1 MQYGRNLAEIICQIS
16 NAISFDFARCRVRNI
31 QCVNTKEHGAR
42 YTGNMIR
49 VLRPVPVERLKLLVF
64 DLDGTLIDSAQDLC
78 NSVNATLENFARPQ
92 LSDGIIA
99 SYIGNGALMLVR
111 RAFATDDGKEP
122 SEELLAHAYKFFLD
136 YYREHKLDY
145 TYAYDGVLQALD
157 ALHKVHD
164 QLNVPARSMAVL
176 TNKPVRPAQA
186 ICDALGLAPYF
197 QHIYGGNSFATKKPD
212 PEGLL
217 ALMKDAG
224 ATPEQTVMI
233 GDSQVDVQ
241 TARNAGAWCI
251 GCTFGLAPGSLEAIP
266 PDVLVDSPA
275 DWTAA
280 LSPAKIDT

>member
-1 MQYGRNLAEIICQIS
+1 
-16 NAISFDFARCRVRNI
+16 
-31 QCVNTKEHGAR
+31 
-42 YTGNMIR
+42 MIR

-78 NSVNATLENFARPQ
+78 NSVNATLENFGRPH
-92 LSDGIIA
+92 LSDEIIA
-99 SYIGNGALMLVR
+99 GYIGNGALMLVR

-122 SEELLAHAYKFFLD
+122 GEELLAESYKFFLD

-145 TYAYDGVLQALD
+145 TYAYDGVLEALD

-164 QLNVPARSMAVL
+164 QLDVPARAMAVL

-186 ICDALGLAPYF
+186 ICEALGLAPYF
-197 QHIYGGNSFATKKPD
+197 LRIYGGNSFSTKKPD

-233 GDSQVDVQ
+233 GDSQVDVL

-280 LSPAKIDT
+280 LSPAKINL